1 MEEKDRIK
9 ICLICCVGLDF
20 DLDYLPHFAKHYGSL
35 DIDEFKFILQSGV
48 PIEKEKVLEQ
58 IRPLLGTIYLKSSFT
73 FWEGVFHFIPKT
85 KKFNEIISTSGE
97 RIYILTDI
105 DEFQVWE
112 NSMYSTFHQNIGKV
126 VWGRIRDRESPD
138 KTFIKI
144 DKDIDIDKQ
153 FPLYTNRS
161 GWPDDLAYKPV
172 AFSNIHIIGSPHD
185 LSTVNKFNDIDSGA
199 TIIPVDHYRWSDSRI
214 PKMKL
219 RKKTYGGRRNS
230 PHIWD
235 SKKILDAF
243 INDNSKKTI
252 L

>member
-9 ICLICCVGLDF
+9 VCLICCVSLDF

-35 DIDEFKFILQSGV
+35 DIDEFKLIIQSGV

-85 KKFNEIISTSGE
+85 EKFNEIISTSGE
-97 RIYILTDI
+97 RIYVLTDI

-112 NSMYSTFHQNIGKV
+112 NSIYSTFHQNIGKV
-126 VWGRIRDRESPD
+126 VWGRVRDRESPD
-138 KTFIKI
+138 KTLIKI

-161 GWPDDLAYKPV
+161 NWPDSLSYKPV
-172 AFSNIHIIGSPHD
+172 AFSNSFYIGSPHE
-185 LSTVNKFNDIDSGA
+185 LLGLVKFKDIDSGA
-199 TIIPVDHYRWSDSRI
+199 TVIPIDHYRWNDSRI
-214 PKMKL
+214 PKIML
-219 RKKTYGGRRNS
+219 RKKTYGERIGS
-230 PHIWD
+230 PHTWD
-235 SKKILDAF
+235 SNQIL
-243 INDNSKKTI
+243 NDYFSNNSNKTVI
-252 L
+252 